1 METMLFKCLN
11 CNQEFDSKS
20 KYCPNCSQLNKP
32 TELRTWSLIKEVIDQ
47 VFNIN
52 SRLFRTLKYIWRPS
66 FLTREYIAGKRLRY
80 VNPGRLFIFSM
91 LFFFG
96 ALVFFLSENIE
107 VINSKFG
114 GRSTDKNVA
123 KGEILDDYDAFIV
136 KYEPTSTQKMLTDS
150 IRKEVFKNIKNIDS
164 NYIELDF
171 VTFGMKDSLKKR
183 KYLLKDIMEL
193 SFDSIYTKYDINS
206 WQDQLFVKQSIKTYR
221 NPSGT
226 IKFILSNSF
235 WIIILNIL
243 FTGLFLKL
251 LYIRRNRYLI
261 EHIIL
266 LCNLHSLFFIVATV
280 ILLIS
285 VIFNSFSALSG
296 FFYFAILL
304 ISFLAFKRYYG
315 QGFFKT
321 LIKFFLYLIVYF
333 FAFIVFMVF
342 IFLISFLIF

>member
-1 METMLFKCLN
+1 MLHKCLN
-11 CNQEFDSKS
+11 CNQEFDDKS
-20 KYCPNCSQLNKP
+20 KYCPHCSQLNRP
-32 TELRTWSLIKEVIDQ
+32 TELRLWSLIKEIVDQ
-47 VFNIN
+47 VFTIN
-52 SRLFRTLKYIWRPS
+52 SRLLRTLKYIWSPS
-66 FLTREYIAGKRLRY
+66 FLTREYIAGKRLKY
-80 VNPGRLFIFSM
+80 INPGRLFIFSM
-91 LFFFG
+91 LIFFG
-96 ALVFFLSENIE
+96 TLVFFLSENIE

-123 KGEILDDYDAFIV
+123 KGEILDDYDAFIK
-136 KYEPTSTQKMLTDS
+136 KYEPTSSQKMLTDS
-150 IRKEVFKNIKNIDS
+150 IRKEVFKNVKNIDS

-171 VTFGMKDSLKKR
+171 ISFGMKDSVKQR

-193 SFDSIYTKYDINS
+193 SFDSIYTKYGIEL
-206 WQDQLFVKQSIKTYR
+206 WQDKLFVKQSIKTYR

-243 FTGLFLKL
+243 FTGIFLKL
-251 LYIRRNRYLI
+251 LYIRRNRYLV

-266 LCNLHSLFFIVATV
+266 LCNLHSLFFIVATL

-285 VIFNSFSALSG
+285 VILNSFSAFSG
-296 FFYFAILL
+296 IFYVAILV
-304 ISFLAFKRYYG
+304 ISFLAFKRYYS

-333 FAFIVFMVF
+333 FSFFIFMVF
-342 IFLISFLIF
+342 VLLISFLIF